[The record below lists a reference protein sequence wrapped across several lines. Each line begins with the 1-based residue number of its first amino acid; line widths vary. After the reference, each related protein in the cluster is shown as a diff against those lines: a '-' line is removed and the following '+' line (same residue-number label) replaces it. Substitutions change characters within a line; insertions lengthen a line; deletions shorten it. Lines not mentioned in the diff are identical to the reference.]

1 MDKFKTVIV
10 DDEVKAL
17 DGLKVLLKNFEE
29 IELCAACENGIEA
42 IESIEKH
49 KPDLLFLDIQMPEIN
64 GFEVL
69 NSIPEEIMPV
79 VIFTT
84 AYDRYALKAFEMH
97 AVDYLLKPFSNER
110 FYESLNHAKKIIT
123 KNKIDLLS
131 LINDYQNEIKNKS
144 ESKLINESGNS
155 VSQKRL
161 VVKSSGKIY
170 FLNFNDIKY
179 FEAEDYYLSIYTTNK
194 KLLIRESL
202 KNIEQKLPDNQFV
215 RIHRSRIINSEF
227 IEIIQPH
234 FNNDFYV
241 TLKDGN
247 KLKGSR
253 NYKENLNL

>member
-1 MDKFKTVIV
+1 MKKIKTIIV
-10 DDEVKAL
+10 DDETKAL
-17 DGLKVLLKNFEE
+17 DGLKVLLKDVDE
-29 IELCAACENGIEA
+29 IELCAACENGVEA

-49 KPDLLFLDIQMPEIN
+49 KPDLLFLDIQMPEVN

-69 NSIPEEIMPV
+69 NNIPEEIMPV

-84 AYDRYALKAFEMH
+84 AYDQYALKAFEMH

-131 LINDYQNEIKNKS
+131 LISDYQKEIKDKIEN
-144 ESKLINESGNS
+144 KLINETENNFP
-155 VSQKRL
+155 QKRL

-170 FLNFNDIKY
+170 FLNFDDIKY
-179 FEAEDYYLSIYTTNK
+179 FEAEDYYLSIHTKNK
-194 KLLIRESL
+194 NLLIRESL
-202 KNIEQKLPDNQFV
+202 KNIEQKLPANQFV
-215 RIHRSRIINSEF
+215 RIHRSRIINSDF
-227 IEIIQPH
+227 IEVIQPH

-241 TLKDGN
+241 TLKDGS